1 MKKFYQDLL
10 ASHNLHKPLA
20 VNKEES
26 FESESLKK
34 EKILQQVPIL
44 GEWEQVGRG
53 NFVKD
58 GSLIHLKSPARFEIY
73 PADWPQDGDYT
84 SFGMIGAKRTF
95 LNENWETFNQL
106 KLVVTSHCKNII
118 NPAITVSFTNDG
130 KIKVPDKYEREG
142 HHVINLENK
151 QTREYRLNISNLSR
165 DAISKLEIT
174 FNANGSYMDL
184 PADWDIV
191 VEKIFLETNQEN
203 SNVKGWQILKN
214 DLSYSHIGYPKE
226 STKTV
231 IAHSEL
237 VGEKFLLIDEKKSE
251 VIYKGHF
258 QKFDKTVGTYSV
270 ADFSDYK
277 IKGQY
282 FLQVGD
288 LKTKIFKIDDYEN
301 LIKTSLWKSLNFVF
315 CERCGCPVSGIH
327 GTCHQDIFA
336 EFNDRKIIFNG
347 GWHDAG
353 DLSQQLV
360 QSAEVTL
367 GIFELAAKVKNSDP
381 VLHARLLEEG
391 EWGLDFIFKT
401 RLGNG
406 YRVTS
411 AGVSRWTDNQIG
423 SMDDARARVHNS
435 PYDNFLITGILAK
448 IYLALS
454 AEADL
459 REKIASILE
468 IDYEDALTEFE
479 KDPFKHEPIS
489 WEHTYSTS
497 KSTYLATMIW
507 TAALLYQITDK
518 VDYQLFAEQKL
529 VELLDCQENEG
540 ISLFDGSLL
549 KGMFYRDEE
558 KKVFQHFNHQAR
570 EHLYAYALAE
580 AQKIV
585 TDKSLSV
592 KLLAAISNYGDYLK
606 YLMNFTA
613 PYPMIASGIYE
624 KNEWQDKESFDK
636 QHLLVGPEAKIEF
649 QEQLVAGEQI
659 AENYYIKRF
668 PVWFSFR
675 GNNAIVLSMAESAA
689 ILGKIL
695 ADKSLTEIAYQQME
709 WLIGKN
715 PFGQSMMFGEGHQF
729 SEMYTISSGEIV
741 GEMPVGVKTFENEDA
756 PYWPQFNNATYKE
769 VWVGLAGKW
778 FALVSKLLEEEEYE
792 KVIG

>member
-1 MKKFYQDLL
+1 MKEFYQDLL
-10 ASHNLHKPLA
+10 ATNNLHKPLT
-20 VNKEES
+20 VHKEES

-34 EKILQQVPIL
+34 EKIIQQVPIL
-44 GEWEQVGRG
+44 GEWEQIGRG
-53 NFVKD
+53 ELVKD
-58 GSLIHLKSPARFEIY
+58 DALIHLKSPARFETY

-84 SFGMIGAKRTF
+84 SFGMIGAKRIF
-95 LNENWETFNQL
+95 ANENWESFNQL
-106 KLVVTSHCKNII
+106 KLVVTSNCKNII
-118 NPAITVSFTNDG
+118 NPAITISFTNDG
-130 KIKVPDKYEREG
+130 KIKVPDKYDREG

-151 QTREYRLNISNLSR
+151 KTQEYRLNLSNLSR

-174 FNANGSYMDL
+174 FNANGSYMNL
-184 PADWDIV
+184 PAEWDIV
-191 VEKIFLETNQEN
+191 VEQIFLETNQEKT
-203 SNVKGWQILKN
+203 NVKGWQLLEN

-231 IAHSEL
+231 IAHN
-237 VGEKFLLIDEKKSE
+237 KHIDEKFRLVSKENSE
-251 VIYKGHF
+251 NVYEGTFKKI
-258 QKFDKTVGTYSV
+258 DKTVGTYAI

-277 IKGQY
+277 ISGEYY
-282 FLQVGD
+282 FQVGD
-288 LKTKIFKIDDYEN
+288 LKTKSFKIADYEN
-301 LIKTSLWKSLNFVF
+301 LLKSSLWKSLNFVF

-327 GTCHQDIFA
+327 GTCHQDVYA

-353 DLSQQLV
+353 DLSQQLI

-367 GIFELAAKVKNSDP
+367 GIFELAEKVKNSDP
-381 VLHARLLEEG
+381 VLYARLLEEG
-391 EWGLDFIFKT
+391 DWGLDFIFKT

-406 YRVTS
+406 YRMTS

-423 SMDDARARVHNS
+423 SMDDAKARVHNS
-435 PYDNFLITGILAK
+435 PYDNFLITGILSK
-448 IYLALS
+448 IYLSLPTES
-454 AEADL
+454 DL

-468 IDYEDALTEFE
+468 IDYEDALTEF
-479 KDPFKHEPIS
+479 KKAPFVHEPIS

-518 VDYQLFAEQKL
+518 VDYQLLVEQKL
-529 VELLDCQENEG
+529 VELLACQETDG
-540 ISLFDGSLL
+540 ISLFDGTLL
-549 KGMFYRDEE
+549 KGMFYRDEK

-570 EHLYAYALAE
+570 EHLYAYAMTE
-580 AQKIV
+580 AQKII
-585 TDKSLSV
+585 TDEELKV
-592 KLLAAISNYGDYLK
+592 KLSTSVSNYGSYLK

-624 KNEWQDKESFDK
+624 KNEWEDKESFDK

-675 GNNAIVLSMAESAA
+675 GNSAVLLSMGESAA
-689 ILGKIL
+689 LLGKL
-695 ADKSLTEIAYQQME
+695 LGDKSLTEIAYQQLE

-729 SEMYTISSGEIV
+729 PEMYTVSSGEIV
-741 GEMPVGVKTFENEDA
+741 GEMPVGVQTFENEDA

-778 FALVSKLLEEEEYE
+778 FTLVSKLLEEEEYE

>member
-1 MKKFYQDLL
+1 MKEFYQDLL
-10 ASHNLHKPLA
+10 ATNILHKPLT
-20 VNKEES
+20 VHKEES

-34 EKILQQVPIL
+34 EKIIQQVPIL
-44 GEWEQVGRG
+44 GEWEQIGRG
-53 NFVKD
+53 KLVKD
-58 GSLIHLKSPARFEIY
+58 DALIHLKSPARFETY

-84 SFGMIGAKRTF
+84 SFGMIGAKRIF
-95 LNENWETFNQL
+95 ANENWESFNQL
-106 KLVVTSHCKNII
+106 KLVVTSNCKNII
-118 NPAITVSFTNDG
+118 NPAITISFTNDG
-130 KIKVPDKYEREG
+130 KIKVPDKYDREG

-151 QTREYRLNISNLSR
+151 KTQEYRLNLSNLSR

-174 FNANGSYMDL
+174 FNANGSYMNL
-184 PADWDIV
+184 PAEWDIV
-191 VEKIFLETNQEN
+191 VEQIFLESNQEKT
-203 SNVKGWQILKN
+203 NVKGWQLLEN

-231 IAHSEL
+231 IAHNKHI
-237 VGEKFLLIDEKKSE
+237 GEKFRLVSKENSENVYEGTFKK
-251 VIYKGHF
+251 I
-258 QKFDKTVGTYSV
+258 DKTVGTYAI
-270 ADFSDYK
+270 ADFSDYE
-277 IKGQY
+277 ISGEYY
-282 FLQVGD
+282 FQVGD
-288 LKTKIFKIDDYEN
+288 LKTKSFKIADYEN
-301 LIKTSLWKSLNFVF
+301 LLKSSLWKSLNFVF

-327 GTCHQDIFA
+327 GTCHQDVYA

-367 GIFELAAKVKNSDP
+367 GIFELAEKVKNSDP
-381 VLHARLLEEG
+381 VLYARLLEEG

-406 YRVTS
+406 YRLTS

-423 SMDDARARVHNS
+423 SMDDAKARVHNS

-448 IYLALS
+448 IYLSLPEES
-454 AEADL
+454 DL

-468 IDYEDALTEFE
+468 IDYEDALTEF
-479 KDPFKHEPIS
+479 KKAPFVHEPIS

-497 KSTYLATMIW
+497 KSSYLATMIW

-518 VDYQLFAEQKL
+518 VDYQLLVEQKL
-529 VELLDCQENEG
+529 VELLACQETDG
-540 ISLFDGSLL
+540 ISLFDGTLL
-549 KGMFYRDEE
+549 KGMFYRDEK

-570 EHLYAYALAE
+570 EHLYAYAMTE
-580 AQKIV
+580 AQKII
-585 TDKSLSV
+585 TDEELKV
-592 KLLAAISNYGDYLK
+592 KLSTSVSNYGAYLK

-659 AENYYIKRF
+659 AGNYYIKRF

-675 GNNAIVLSMAESAA
+675 GNSAVLLSMGESAA
-689 ILGKIL
+689 LLGKL
-695 ADKSLTEIAYQQME
+695 LGDKSLTEIAYQQLE

-729 SEMYTISSGEIV
+729 PEMYTVSSGEIV
-741 GEMPVGVKTFENEDA
+741 GEMPVGVQTFENEDA

-778 FALVSKLLEEEEYE
+778 FTLVSKLLEEEEYE

>member
-1 MKKFYQDLL
+1 MKEFYQDLL
-10 ASHNLHKPLA
+10 ATNILHKPLT
-20 VNKEES
+20 VHKEES

-34 EKILQQVPIL
+34 EKIMQQVPIL
-44 GEWEQVGRG
+44 GEWEQIGRG
-53 NFVKD
+53 KLVKD
-58 GSLIHLKSPARFEIY
+58 DALIHLKSPARFETY

-84 SFGMIGAKRTF
+84 SFGMIGAKRIF
-95 LNENWETFNQL
+95 ANENWESFNQL
-106 KLVVTSHCKNII
+106 KLVVTSNCKNII
-118 NPAITVSFTNDG
+118 NPAITISFTNDG
-130 KIKVPDKYEREG
+130 KIKVPDKYDREG

-151 QTREYRLNISNLSR
+151 KTQEYRLNLSNLSR

-174 FNANGSYMDL
+174 FNANGSYMNL
-184 PADWDIV
+184 PAEWDIV
-191 VEKIFLETNQEN
+191 VEQIFLESNQEKT
-203 SNVKGWQILKN
+203 NVKGWQLLEN

-226 STKTV
+226 LTKTV
-231 IAHSEL
+231 IAHNIHI
-237 VGEKFLLIDEKKSE
+237 GEKFRLVSKENSENVYEGIFKK
-251 VIYKGHF
+251 I
-258 QKFDKTVGTYSV
+258 DKTVGTYAI
-270 ADFSDYK
+270 ADFSDYE
-277 IKGQY
+277 ISGEYY
-282 FLQVGD
+282 FQVGD
-288 LKTKIFKIDDYEN
+288 LKTKSFKIADSEN
-301 LIKTSLWKSLNFVF
+301 LLKSSLWKSLNFVF

-327 GTCHQDIFA
+327 GTCHQDVYA

-367 GIFELAAKVKNSDP
+367 GIFELAEKVKNSDP
-381 VLHARLLEEG
+381 VLYARLLEEG

-406 YRVTS
+406 YRLTS

-423 SMDDARARVHNS
+423 SMDDAKARVHNS

-448 IYLALS
+448 IYLSLPEES
-454 AEADL
+454 DL
-459 REKIASILE
+459 REKIVSILE
-468 IDYEDALTEFE
+468 IDYEDALTEF
-479 KDPFKHEPIS
+479 KKAPFVHEPIS

-518 VDYQLFAEQKL
+518 VDYQLLVEQKL
-529 VELLDCQENEG
+529 VELLACQETDG
-540 ISLFDGSLL
+540 ISLFDGTLL
-549 KGMFYRDEE
+549 KGMFYRDEK

-570 EHLYAYALAE
+570 EHLYAYAMTE
-580 AQKIV
+580 AQKII
-585 TDKSLSV
+585 TDEELKV
-592 KLLAAISNYGDYLK
+592 KLSTSVSNYGAYLK

-624 KNEWQDKESFDK
+624 KNEWEDKESFDK

-659 AENYYIKRF
+659 AGNYYIKRF

-675 GNNAIVLSMAESAA
+675 GNSAVLLSMGESAA
-689 ILGKIL
+689 LLGKL
-695 ADKSLTEIAYQQME
+695 LGDKSLTEIAYQQLE

-729 SEMYTISSGEIV
+729 PEMYTVSSGEIV
-741 GEMPVGVKTFENEDA
+741 GEMPVGVQTFENEDA

-778 FALVSKLLEEEEYE
+778 FTLVSKLLEEEEYE

>member
-10 ASHNLHKPLA
+10 AINILHKPLT
-20 VNKEES
+20 VHKEES

-34 EKILQQVPIL
+34 EKIIQQVPIL
-44 GEWEQVGRG
+44 GEWEQIGRG
-53 NFVKD
+53 KLVKD
-58 GSLIHLKSPARFEIY
+58 DALIHLKSPARFETY

-84 SFGMIGAKRTF
+84 SFGMIGAKRIF
-95 LNENWETFNQL
+95 ANENWESFNQL
-106 KLVVTSHCKNII
+106 KLVVTSNCKNII
-118 NPAITVSFTNDG
+118 NPAITISFTNDG
-130 KIKVPDKYEREG
+130 KIKVPDKYDREG

-151 QTREYRLNISNLSR
+151 KTQEYRLNLSNLSR

-174 FNANGSYMDL
+174 FNANGSYMNL
-184 PADWDIV
+184 PAEWDIV
-191 VEKIFLETNQEN
+191 VEQVFLETNQEKT
-203 SNVKGWQILKN
+203 NVKGWQLLEN

-231 IAHSEL
+231 IAHN
-237 VGEKFLLIDEKKSE
+237 KHIDERFRLGSKENSENVYEGTFKK
-251 VIYKGHF
+251 I
-258 QKFDKTVGTYSV
+258 DKTVGTYAI
-270 ADFSDYK
+270 ADFSDYE
-277 IKGQY
+277 ISGEYY
-282 FLQVGD
+282 FQVGD
-288 LKTKIFKIDDYEN
+288 LKTKSFKIADYEN
-301 LIKTSLWKSLNFVF
+301 LLKSSLWKSLNFVF

-327 GTCHQDIFA
+327 GTCHQDVYA

-367 GIFELAAKVKNSDP
+367 GIFELAEKVKNSDP
-381 VLHARLLEEG
+381 VLYARLLEEG

-406 YRVTS
+406 YRLTS

-423 SMDDARARVHNS
+423 SMDDAKARVHNS

-448 IYLALS
+448 IYLSLPTES
-454 AEADL
+454 DL

-468 IDYEDALTEFE
+468 IDYEDALTEF
-479 KDPFKHEPIS
+479 KKAPFVHEPIS

-518 VDYQLFAEQKL
+518 VDYQLLVEQKL
-529 VELLDCQENEG
+529 VELLACQETDG
-540 ISLFDGSLL
+540 ISLFDGTLL
-549 KGMFYRDEE
+549 KGMFYRDEK

-570 EHLYAYALAE
+570 EHLYAYAMTE
-580 AQKIV
+580 AQKII
-585 TDKSLSV
+585 TDKELKV
-592 KLLAAISNYGDYLK
+592 KLSTSVSNYGAYLK

-624 KNEWQDKESFDK
+624 KNEWQDNESFDK

-675 GNNAIVLSMAESAA
+675 GNSAVLLSMGESAA
-689 ILGKIL
+689 LFGKLLG
-695 ADKSLTEIAYQQME
+695 DKSLTEIAYQKLE

-729 SEMYTISSGEIV
+729 PEMYTVSSGEIV
-741 GEMPVGVKTFENEDA
+741 GEMPVGVQTFENEDA

-778 FALVSKLLEEEEYE
+778 FTLVSKLLEEEEYE

>member
-10 ASHNLHKPLA
+10 ATNILHKPLT
-20 VNKEES
+20 VHKEES

-34 EKILQQVPIL
+34 EKIIQQVPIL
-44 GEWEQVGRG
+44 GEWEQIGRG
-53 NFVKD
+53 NLVKD
-58 GSLIHLKSPARFEIY
+58 DALIHLKSPARFETY
-73 PADWPQDGDYT
+73 PANWPQDGDYT
-84 SFGMIGAKRTF
+84 SFGMIGAKRIF
-95 LNENWETFNQL
+95 ASENWESFNQL
-106 KLVVTSHCKNII
+106 KLVVTSNCKNII
-118 NPAITVSFTNDG
+118 NPAITISFTNDG
-130 KIKVPDKYEREG
+130 KIKVPDKYDREG

-151 QTREYRLNISNLSR
+151 KTQEYRLNLSNLSR

-174 FNANGSYMDL
+174 FNANGSYMNL
-184 PADWDIV
+184 PAEWDIV
-191 VEKIFLETNQEN
+191 VEQVFLETNQEKT
-203 SNVKGWQILKN
+203 NVKGWQLLEN

-231 IAHSEL
+231 IAHN
-237 VGEKFLLIDEKKSE
+237 KHIDERFRLVSKENSENVYEGTFKK
-251 VIYKGHF
+251 I
-258 QKFDKTVGTYSV
+258 DKTVGTYAI
-270 ADFSDYK
+270 ADFSDYE
-277 IKGQY
+277 ISGEYY
-282 FLQVGD
+282 FQVGD
-288 LKTKIFKIDDYEN
+288 LKTKSFKIADYEN
-301 LIKTSLWKSLNFVF
+301 LLKSSLWKSLNFVF

-327 GTCHQDIFA
+327 GTCHQDVYA

-367 GIFELAAKVKNSDP
+367 GIFELAEKVKNSDS
-381 VLHARLLEEG
+381 VLYARLLEEG

-406 YRVTS
+406 YRLTS

-423 SMDDARARVHNS
+423 SMDDAKARMHNS

-448 IYLALS
+448 IYLSLPTES
-454 AEADL
+454 DL

-468 IDYEDALTEFE
+468 IDYEDALTEF
-479 KDPFKHEPIS
+479 KKAPFVHEPIS
-489 WEHTYSTS
+489 WENTYSTS
-497 KSTYLATMIW
+497 KSSYLATMIW

-518 VDYQLFAEQKL
+518 VDYQLLVEQKL
-529 VELLDCQENEG
+529 VELLACQETDG
-540 ISLFDGSLL
+540 ISLFDGTLQ
-549 KGMFYRDEE
+549 KGMFYRDEK

-570 EHLYAYALAE
+570 EHLYAYAMTE
-580 AQKIV
+580 AQKII
-585 TDKSLSV
+585 TDEELKV
-592 KLLAAISNYGDYLK
+592 KLSTSVSNYGSYLK
-606 YLMNFTA
+606 YLMKFTA

-624 KNEWQDKESFDK
+624 KNEWEDKESFDK

-675 GNNAIVLSMAESAA
+675 GNSAVLLSMGESAA
-689 ILGKIL
+689 LLGKL
-695 ADKSLTEIAYQQME
+695 LGDKSLTEIAYQQLE

-729 SEMYTISSGEIV
+729 PEMYTVSSGEIV
-741 GEMPVGVKTFENEDA
+741 GEMPVGVQTFENEDA

-778 FALVSKLLEEEEYE
+778 FTLVSKLLEEEEYE

>member
-10 ASHNLHKPLA
+10 ATNILHKPLT
-20 VNKEES
+20 VHKEES

-34 EKILQQVPIL
+34 EKIIQQVPIL
-44 GEWEQVGRG
+44 GEWEQIGRG
-53 NFVKD
+53 KLVKD
-58 GSLIHLKSPARFEIY
+58 DALIHLKSPARFETY

-84 SFGMIGAKRTF
+84 SFGMIGAKRIF
-95 LNENWETFNQL
+95 ANENWESFNQL
-106 KLVVTSHCKNII
+106 KLVVTSNCKNII
-118 NPAITVSFTNDG
+118 NPAITISFTNDG
-130 KIKVPDKYEREG
+130 KIKVPDKYDREG

-151 QTREYRLNISNLSR
+151 KTQEYRLNLSNLSR

-174 FNANGSYMDL
+174 FNANGSYMNL
-184 PADWDIV
+184 PAEWDIV
-191 VEKIFLETNQEN
+191 VEQVFLETNQEKT
-203 SNVKGWQILKN
+203 NVKGWQLLEN

-231 IAHSEL
+231 IAHNIHI
-237 VGEKFLLIDEKKSE
+237 GEKFRLVSKENSENVYEGIFKK
-251 VIYKGHF
+251 I
-258 QKFDKTVGTYSV
+258 DKTVGTYAI
-270 ADFSDYK
+270 ADFSDYE
-277 IKGQY
+277 ISGEY
-282 FLQVGD
+282 HFQVGD
-288 LKTKIFKIDDYEN
+288 LKTKSFKIADSEN
-301 LIKTSLWKSLNFVF
+301 LLKSSLWKSLNFVF

-327 GTCHQDIFA
+327 GTCHQDVYA

-367 GIFELAAKVKNSDP
+367 GIFELAEKVKNSDP
-381 VLHARLLEEG
+381 VLYARLLEEG

-406 YRVTS
+406 YRLTS

-423 SMDDARARVHNS
+423 SMDDAKARVYNS

-448 IYLALS
+448 IYLSLPEES
-454 AEADL
+454 DL

-468 IDYEDALTEFE
+468 IDYEDALTEF
-479 KDPFKHEPIS
+479 KKAPFVHEPIS

-518 VDYQLFAEQKL
+518 VDYQLLVEQKL
-529 VELLDCQENEG
+529 VELLACQETDG
-540 ISLFDGSLL
+540 ISLFDGTLL
-549 KGMFYRDEE
+549 KGMFYRDEK

-570 EHLYAYALAE
+570 EHLYAYAMTE
-580 AQKIV
+580 AQKII
-585 TDKSLSV
+585 TDEELKV
-592 KLLAAISNYGDYLK
+592 KLSTSVSNYGAYLK

-624 KNEWQDKESFDK
+624 KNEWEDKESFDK

-659 AENYYIKRF
+659 AGNYYIKRF

-675 GNNAIVLSMAESAA
+675 GNSAVLLSMGESAA
-689 ILGKIL
+689 LLGKL
-695 ADKSLTEIAYQQME
+695 LGDKSLTEISYQQLE

-729 SEMYTISSGEIV
+729 PEMYTVSSGEIV
-741 GEMPVGVKTFENEDA
+741 GEMPVGVQTFENEDA

-778 FALVSKLLEEEEYE
+778 FTLVSKLLEEEEYE